1 MAVVVKRESELD
13 MDKEGDHANLY
24 QDQLQLPQKQETKES
39 AGSRYSSVWI
49 FLFIIVVLIAV
60 IIGAYFK
67 YVDQDV
73 LLKEREKKIAQTTQE
88 LEKLKQKHLEQGEK
102 NKEIIKGKEDEIAQ
116 KIKELKMQQQ
126 SYAEQSKLIDESNR
140 IASIYQK
147 QLDLI
152 KTIGKA
158 IKNMD
163 ICYLQ
168 LEKYCSLKANVGNSS
183 DDDELHQMQR
193 LKIYLGCEEEL
204 SEDYHLKIK
213 DSFQQYIKNVL
224 KFRKAQIDL
233 MTDGNFDM
241 MAAEQSHSSSV
252 PADTCHFICDLE
264 ETDIK
269 SSEDATVFEMG
280 WKVFKAFFA

>member
-1 MAVVVKRESELD
+1 MQIYIKTNYSYHRNKKL
-13 MDKEGDHANLY
+13 
-24 QDQLQLPQKQETKES
+24 
-39 AGSRYSSVWI
+39 AGSRYSSIWI

-88 LEKLKQKHLEQGEK
+88 LETLKQKHLEQGEK

-116 KIKELKMQQQ
+116 KIKELKTQQQ
-126 SYAEQSKLIDESNR
+126 SFAEQSKLIDESNR

-163 ICYLQ
+163 LCYLQ
-168 LEKYCSLKANVGNSS
+168 LEKYCSLKANVRNSS
-183 DDDELHQMQR
+183 DDDELDQMKR
-193 LKIYLGCEEEL
+193 LKFYLSCEEEL

-213 DSFQQYIKNVL
+213 DSFQQYIKNIL
-224 KFRKAQIDL
+224 NFRKAQVDL

-269 SSEDATVFEMG
+269 SSEDTTVFEMG
-280 WKVFKAFFA
+280 WNIFKAFFS